1 MRKLLYPFIC
11 LIVTVIII
19 SCVNSCNEY
28 DDVINYLTKYEITY
42 TDSIADKNAEYFTSL
57 EAMEPEFVAKKI
69 NKLKE
74 GKIHKCYIEKT
85 EEGKVLTLRN
95 DEIVCKMFFIIFSDG
110 AIHYKNYTIEH
121 FYEYRNY
128 NVVPKGMKLHSMYG
142 DNYAVEFIGELMFKT
157 YHNDKKM
164 YVSIPFHIRCYFN
177 LKEDTTKFVLEI

>member
-1 MRKLLYPFIC
+1 MKKLLYPLIC
-11 LIVTVIII
+11 VIVTVLII

-28 DDVINYLTKYEITY
+28 DDIINHLTKYEVSY
-42 TDSIADKNAEYFTSL
+42 TDSVDKDADYFTSL
-57 EAMEPEFVAKKI
+57 EPMDPYYVSKKI
-69 NKLKE
+69 KKLKE
-74 GKIHKCYIEKT
+74 GKIHKCFIERT
-85 EEGKVLTLRN
+85 EEGKILHLRN
-95 DEIVCKMFFIIFSDG
+95 DEIVCKMYFKIYEDG

-128 NVVPKGMKLHSMYG
+128 NIIPKGMKLHSMYG

-157 YHNDKKM
+157 YHNDKTM